1 MMNVL
6 LIIGII
12 MSVVGCVLLK
22 VERRSFLT
30 GITLIGGV
38 SFILMYAISVLSESN
53 DISRTITLGLVY
65 GLVPLLIIAG
75 GVFLIKNGKSMIT
88 KEGRKLA
95 NLLSLII
102 GVYIFVIIFLIYI
115 LFKYNM
121 HLNPYIYIAIKL
133 VIVVASYV
141 GILFLIYL
149 SYSYLYQKLPVNKD
163 IDYIIVLGSGLIGD
177 RVPPLLKSRLDKG
190 IEIYNKQIRKGVNC
204 KMIVSGG
211 QGPDELVSEAS
222 AMGKYLLSQGIKE
235 SDVILEDKS
244 TTTYENMKFS
254 KNIMDKSSKYNSIF
268 VTNNYHVFRASI
280 FARKVG
286 LKANGVG
293 APTAFYFLPSALIRE
308 FIAILV
314 IYKWI
319 SIIFI
324 LIVLFLVA
332 WSIFP
337 L

>member
-1 MMNVL
+1 MNIL

-12 MSVVGCVLLK
+12 MTVIGYFLFK
-22 VERRSFLT
+22 KERRSFIT
-30 GITLIGGV
+30 GIVLIGG
-38 SFILMYAISVLSESN
+38 ISC
-53 DISRTITLGLVY
+53 ILVY
-65 GLVPLLIIAG
+65 ILDILSVHNSLGRVIVLGCVYGGIPLIIIIAG
-75 GVFLIKNGKSMIT
+75 LFLIKNGKVMMS

-102 GVYIFVIIFLIYI
+102 GINIFIIILIIYV
-115 LFKYNM
+115 LFKYDEYLSSFA
-121 HLNPYIYIAIKL
+121 HVGLIAIL
-133 VIVVASYV
+133 IIAFYL
-141 GILFLIYL
+141 GGLFLTYL
-149 SYSYLYQKLPVNKD
+149 LYSYIYQKLPVNKD

-190 IEIYNKQIRKGVNC
+190 IEIYNQQIKRGNDC
-204 KMIVSGG
+204 KIIVSGG

-222 AMGKYLLSQGIKE
+222 AMGKYLLSQGINE
-235 SDVILEDKS
+235 NDVILEDKS

-254 KNIMDKSSKYNSIF
+254 KRIMDKSSKYNSIF
-268 VTNNYHVFRASI
+268 ITNNYHVFRASI

-286 LKANGVG
+286 LKSNGVG

-314 IYKWI
+314 VYKWI

-324 LIVLFLVA
+324 LILLLLVV
-332 WSIFP
+332 SSLSPF
-337 L
+337 